1 VQQIVQLIGDRNPI
15 YQSSERAK
23 DYSFET
29 IPLPPT
35 MPMMAYK
42 WLAPQWELQHPI
54 IHDKIYDYKEL
65 PDKESGR
72 CDNCGKHILNLE

>member
-1 VQQIVQLIGDRNPI
+1 MKTKEHEIIFNKDDVQQFVQLIGDRNPI

-35 MPMMAYK
+35 MPMIAYK
-42 WLAPQWELQHPI
+42 WLETPWELKHPI
-54 IHDKIYDYKEL
+54 IHRK
-65 PDKESGR
+65 
-72 CDNCGKHILNLE
+72 